1 MQAKHLVAL
10 AGLFALWMSQPAAA
24 ASQEPDRVSIPAA
37 GKNEP
42 ATLDAM
48 LFKPQG
54 QGPFPAVVAM
64 HAWRRPARRRRRAS
78 G

>member
-10 AGLFALWMSQPAAA
+10 AGVFALCMAQPAAA
-24 ASQEPDRVSIPAA
+24 AGQTPDSVSIPGG

-48 LFKPQG
+48 LFKPRFVGIWARNGAPATPG
-54 QGPFPAVVAM
+54 QEG
-64 HAWRRPARRRRRAS
+64 RS
-78 G
+78 